1 MKQKRLP
8 SKPTDDQE
16 DEVVEYPGEHRPSA
30 LDQDILELFK
40 HREIEPAPRKTT
52 PPVSNRFLLVDQKLI
67 AKFSILDRK
76 LSFLEWYLP
85 YVN

>member
-16 DEVVEYPGEHRPSA
+16 DEVVEYPSEHRPSA

-40 HREIEPAPRKTT
+40 HREIEPVPRKTT
-52 PPVSNRFLLVDQKLI
+52 PPVSNRFFACRSKINHQI
-67 AKFSILDRK
+67 F
-76 LSFLEWYLP
+76 YP
-85 YVN
+85 

>member
-40 HREIEPAPRKTT
+40 HREIEPVPRKTT
-52 PPVSNRFLLVDQKLI
+52 PPVSNRFFACRSKINRQI
-67 AKFSILDRK
+67 F
-76 LSFLEWYLP
+76 YP
-85 YVN
+85 